1 MSNHSEYKTLVGQTS
16 ESHSN
21 NKTSHQLSFK
31 HHTARVWTCSSTSHV
46 RQKVHRVRER
56 VLPRSIVPA
65 VGLED
70 RFVPSGFS
78 FVAKHCLLKALVAV
92 PQVAPLRAT
101 QRTEPARP
109 QHRGARPQQERVS
122 CVAVLRYHCERGAK
136 AGARLDAMH
145 ARHVP
150 TAACYVLCFGRWG
163 GPPPPTR
170 QHAQAGPGVVFAE
183 SSRAVRTPSDGSAV

>member
-1 MSNHSEYKTLVGQTS
+1 M
-16 ESHSN
+16 
-21 NKTSHQLSFK
+21 
-31 HHTARVWTCSSTSHV
+31 
-46 RQKVHRVRER
+46 RER

-150 TAACYVLCFGRWG
+150 TAACYLLWFGRWS
-163 GPPPPTR
+163 GPPPPAR
-170 QHAQAGPGVVFAE
+170 PSGSSRGFRGVVTRGVVTHRPDFE
-183 SSRAVRTPSDGSAV
+183 RRICQIKKQCRY